1 MENTEEIS
9 VHKDVDASA
18 SDILPKL
25 FELGYEEIIQNIFL
39 HLDPKSLKNCKTTCQ
54 MWREFIDRRI
64 WGSLSSKKHLQKI
77 LATNWKHGNPTVQT
91 IRLPD
96 PRVYTLDKIVSD
108 GKVFVCVSE
117 GEFELNAFRA
127 DTLEHIYSF
136 KTSNLWRVSVGGDFL
151 CLADPYKIYFHE
163 KLTGKE
169 IQSFPCDAPV
179 DMAVILNVLYVA

>member
-1 MENTEEIS
+1 MEENR

-77 LATNWKHGNPTVQT
+77 LDTNSPVNILQKSVIYARYRVNSANFLPTRFWENFLKKNINLEQNFSKG
-91 IRLPD
+91 D
-96 PRVYTLDKIVSD
+96 SIVRNWQNTT
-108 GKVFVCVSE
+108 
-117 GEFELNAFRA
+117 EF
-127 DTLEHIYSF
+127 D
-136 KTSNLWRVSVGGDFL
+136 
-151 CLADPYKIYFHE
+151 
-163 KLTGKE
+163 
-169 IQSFPCDAPV
+169 
-179 DMAVILNVLYVA
+179 